1 MAKCSGITRTGT
13 ACKGIPIDGSQW
25 CYVHHPDH
33 AEERR
38 RHGSKGGKRGGR
50 GRPQAELSD
59 VKRRLSDLV
68 DDVLEGRKDR
78 GDAAVAGQL
87 LNTYIRAV
95 GVELKVREQQEIVE
109 RLEELESLL
118 AQRDGSYSHHGHH
131 GA

>member
-1 MAKCSGITRTGT
+1 MTPLLGRVTTRR
-13 ACKGIPIDGSQW
+13 
-25 CYVHHPDH
+25 Y
-33 AEERR
+33 EEQRRILAGLSEAQRR
-38 RHGSKGGKRGGR
+38 RRASRGGKRGGR

-68 DDVLEGRKDR
+68 DDVLEGHKDR
-78 GDAAVAGQL
+78 GDAAVVGQL

-118 AQRDGSYSHHGHH
+118 AQQNGGYSR